1 MSRNRASAKA
11 AGRNWERAICVY
23 LTTRGWPHAERRRQA
38 GAADR
43 GDVAGIAGVVIEAK
57 NTKGYDLAA
66 AVDEAEVEAANAAG
80 VRRRRLDQAQGPHR
94 PRARVRR
101 DDRAHLHRPT
111 AMGGL
116 PVRKRQDRTYPYIY
130 AGYDPDDDLP
140 HGRWVPDHRGIL
152 RWHPATTTVKDA
164 RR

>member
-66 AVDEAEVEAANAAG
+66 AVDEAEVEAANA
-80 VRRRRLDQAQGPHR
+80 QASVAVAWIKRKGRTDP
-94 PRARVRR
+94 
-101 DDRAHLHRPT
+101 AHGYVVMT
-111 AMGGL
+111 G
-116 PVRKRQDRTYPYIY
+116 RTFTDLLRW
-130 AGYDPDDDLP
+130 AGYQ
-140 HGRWVPDHRGIL
+140 
-152 RWHPATTTVKDA
+152 
-164 RR
+164 